1 VPLQAPASIDSP
13 RLQIRLVTRAD
24 LQDLMAVNGDEVVTR
39 FLPYATWSAIA
50 DAHAWYERMEKI
62 QASGTALQFV
72 LIERRTMLAV
82 GTCLLFRFD
91 AGSARAELGYVLGR
105 ARWGTG
111 LMHEALAALID
122 AAFGAMS
129 LRRLEA
135 EVDLRNTASGRLLQR
150 LGFRR
155 EGLLRERWVTKG
167 APADVEVYRLL
178 RDEWLAHGAMR
189 GQVDGASAQLFG
201 GRPAG

>member
-72 LIERRTMLAV
+72 LIERRTGLAV

-135 EVDLRNTASGRLLQR
+135 EVDPRNTASGRLLQR

-167 APADVEVYRLL
+167 APADVEVYGLL

-189 GQVDGASAQLFG
+189 GQVDVSSTQLFG